1 MIEKYNEGSD
11 DDNDYDNDGDD
22 TNLDNVDDDTNLDND
37 DDGTEFLSA
46 HSNEFL
52 NWQRKW

>member
-22 TNLDNVDDDTNLDND
+22 TNLDND
-37 DDGTEFLSA
+37 DDGTEFFIS
-46 HSNEFL
+46 S
-52 NWQRKW
+52 